1 MAGKIREELLHYIW
15 KLQSFDQSN
24 LSTTDGLSLDILHP
38 GQHNHDAGPDF
49 LNAKIEIGGTTWV
62 GHIELHIKS
71 SDWLRHRHDEDQAY
85 QNVIL
90 HVVKEYDSPIHRTD
104 GTTIPTLE
112 IGQKLSSRMISRY
125 LQLRHHQKWIPCES
139 HICEVSDIT
148 IASTLDKAITQRLS
162 EKSKELSQLL
172 QDFKQDFNKLIYHR
186 LAWSFGLRVNAEAF
200 GRLAALCP
208 YHIIQKHIDQ
218 PHHIEALY
226 FGQSGLLPSDSD
238 DTYVNILIREYSFL
252 QQKFGL
258 TQMAKVEWKYA
269 RLRPANFP
277 TIRIAQFASF
287 IKNSGNLED
296 LILKKSTDFII
307 KSLDVTVDD
316 YWQHHYKF
324 NKASESRIKKIG
336 QDTRRNIIINA
347 VATLLFMYGEVRDS
361 QVHKNRALALL
372 ESLPSEH
379 NSIIK
384 KWNDLGITSNT
395 ALTSQ
400 ALLQLKKKD
409 CDNHGCLSC
418 PVGHQIMSS

>member
-24 LSTTDGLSLDILHP
+24 LTTIDGLSLDVIQP

-49 LNAKIEIGGTTWV
+49 LNAKIEVDGTTWV
-62 GHIELHIKS
+62 GHIEIHIKS
-71 SDWLRHRHDEDQAY
+71 SDWLRHQHDRDQAY

-90 HVVKEYDSPIHRTD
+90 HVVKEYDSPIHRID

-112 IGQKLSSRMISRY
+112 IGPKLSSHMISRY
-125 LQLRHHQKWIPCES
+125 HQLMHHQKWIPCES
-139 HICEVSDIT
+139 HIGAVSDIT

-162 EKSKELSQLL
+162 DKSKELYHLL
-172 QDFKQDFNKLIYHR
+172 QDYNQDFYKLIYHR
-186 LAWSFGLRVNAEAF
+186 LAWSFGLKVNAEAF

-218 PHHIEALY
+218 PHQIEALY
-226 FGQSGLLPSDSD
+226 FGQSGLLPSESD
-238 DTYVNILIREYSFL
+238 DTYVNILIREYTFL
-252 QQKFGL
+252 RRKFGL
-258 TQMAKVEWKYA
+258 TPMAKVEWKYA

-287 IKNSGNLED
+287 IKNSGNLEE
-296 LILKKSTDFII
+296 LIFKRDTDSLI

-324 NKASESRIKKIG
+324 DKVSESRTKNIG
-336 QDTRRNIIINA
+336 LNTRRNIIINA
-347 VATLLFMYGEVRDS
+347 VAPLLFMFGEIRDS
-361 QVHKNRALALL
+361 QVHKDRALTLL

-384 KWNDLGITSNT
+384 KWNDLGIRSNT

-409 CDNHGCLSC
+409 CDHHGCLSC
-418 PVGHQIMSS
+418 PVGHKIMSS